1 MPESPTLLSLPRDLF
16 VECLLPYLSISD
28 LASFAK
34 VCSAF
39 LEYVIKYISQLLQ
52 NQGDITFLLNVIAIK
67 KTIPNTTQI
76 TLDTLLPKLKLEH
89 AKGKAGEFLLSWAYV
104 NRHDALT
111 AQLYKS
117 PHFDQKTGQV
127 TLDNQPFSEEECSM
141 LGLTV
146 GEKFKKETTIEEG
159 LLSDLGNNGRRIPKL
174 MQAQWALCTYQFKT
188 LSGLLTVINE
198 QLPEN
203 EIMIFFTLLCD
214 LAEKRNNKSMS
225 AFLEAKK
232 KRFLAE
238 APEIDPLSFFTK
250 KSAKEEVSCSFAQT
264 TKLIASGPK

>member
-1 MPESPTLLSLPRDLF
+1 MKDTTTLPSIPRDVF
-16 VECLLPYLSISD
+16 VSHLLPFLSISD

-34 VCSAF
+34 ACPAF
-39 LEYVIKYISQLLQ
+39 LKYVIKYISQLLQ
-52 NQGDITFLLNVIAIK
+52 NQGDITFLLNVVAIK
-67 KTIPNTTQI
+67 KTTANIAPI

-104 NRHDALT
+104 NRCDVLT
-111 AQLYKS
+111 TQFYNS
-117 PHFDQKTGQV
+117 PHFDEKTGQV
-127 TLDNQPFSEEECSM
+127 TLNNQPVSEEECSK

-174 MQAQWALCTYQFKT
+174 MQAQWALCTYQFNT
-188 LSGLLTVINE
+188 LSGLLTVIKE

-225 AFLEAKK
+225 AFLASKK
-232 KRFLAE
+232 KWFLE
-238 APEIDPLSFFTK
+238 PPPEIDPLSWFTN
-250 KSAKEEVSCSFAQT
+250 KSERETPTALSK
-264 TKLIASGPK
+264 